1 MLFAD
6 KRALETD
13 LKLGLLEIREKEL
26 NFYAT
31 NCGHLAFLASIF
43 AGFASA
49 ALMTHVPKE
58 PVVLHFLYLLVTVVS
73 LGLHLCALVSTT
85 LLAMIGPGL
94 ALRGPDGSMHVAIDA
109 MIGEYRT
116 AFFQLLLGLL
126 ALHGSVASF
135 CWLVLNPV
143 ESAALTACI
152 VGALAFE
159 VRYIKVVFSRFQLPP
174 SAAITGKFEG
184 RESQLAGADAGLRD
198 RNEIGTVSHL
208 IQRQS
213 ALEEARALEAARLAE
228 QQQQRRHGGAR
239 ARVLPAASAAG
250 GDSQHASASEGGP
263 VETVGSV
270 GGGGSE
276 PLHRRANGKQRAVDE
291 REQVHASG
299 GSSGG
304 GWTQVSLEP
313 GGEIVE

>member
-1 MLFAD
+1 M
-6 KRALETD
+6 RTNERCPD

-174 SAAITGKFEG
+174 PPPSPASLRGASRSWQVPTRGCAIATRLEQ
-184 RESQLAGADAGLRD
+184 S
-198 RNEIGTVSHL
+198 L
-208 IQRQS
+208 I
-213 ALEEARALEAARLAE
+213 
-228 QQQQRRHGGAR
+228 
-239 ARVLPAASAAG
+239 
-250 GDSQHASASEGGP
+250 
-263 VETVGSV
+263 
-270 GGGGSE
+270 
-276 PLHRRANGKQRAVDE
+276 
-291 REQVHASG
+291 
-299 GSSGG
+299 
-304 GWTQVSLEP
+304 
-313 GGEIVE
+313 